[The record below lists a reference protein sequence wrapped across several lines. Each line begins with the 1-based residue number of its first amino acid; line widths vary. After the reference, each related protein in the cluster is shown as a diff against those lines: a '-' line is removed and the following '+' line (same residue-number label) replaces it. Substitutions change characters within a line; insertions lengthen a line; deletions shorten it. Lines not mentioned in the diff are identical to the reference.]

1 MATRVRRSSGN
12 VFRDLGFPREEA
24 ENLRIRSDLMISLC
38 KLIEAK
44 GLTQAQAAKQ
54 LGVTQ
59 PRISDLIRGKI
70 ELFSVDG
77 LIEML
82 GHAGAHVSL
91 LVKTRKRVA

>member
-59 PRISDLIRGKI
+59 PRISDLMRGKI